1 MAGFTVDE
9 GLSYIGN
16 VLYKGSTQEDLT
28 LGLFTNIEGDLD
40 ETAVWTDITQPTGS
54 GYAEVTLVQGTF
66 VVSSEGIITYPQQS
80 WTAGA
85 DWSPGDVYGYYIRN
99 NNGTPVLLHLQYRD
113 LGIFTMTNGKV
124 YSVDLGIDTA

>member
-16 VLYKGSTQEDLT
+16 VLYKGATQEDLT
-28 LGLFTNIEGDLD
+28 IGLFTNVGGDLNQ
-40 ETAVWTDITQPTGS
+40 TAVWTDVTEPVGS
-54 GYAEVTLVQGTF
+54 GYAEITLVQGTF
-66 VVSSEGIITYPQQS
+66 TVSSLGVVTYPQQS

-99 NNGTPVLLHLQYRD
+99 NNGSPVLLHVQYAD
-113 LGIFTMTNGKV
+113 DGVFQMTDGNV
-124 YSVDLGIDTA
+124 YTVDLDIDTS